1 MSIYYNKQT
10 SGELWLRDLKNS
22 VEPSYN
28 VLSSIYFKYL
38 SSSPKSIILPGKISP
53 SSSPLIDNFLKISA
67 KS

>member
-28 VLSSIYFKYL
+28 VLSSIYFKYHWQ
-38 SSSPKSIILPGKISP
+38 P
-53 SSSPLIDNFLKISA
+53 SLKKYFYTLNQS
-67 KS
+67 KHN